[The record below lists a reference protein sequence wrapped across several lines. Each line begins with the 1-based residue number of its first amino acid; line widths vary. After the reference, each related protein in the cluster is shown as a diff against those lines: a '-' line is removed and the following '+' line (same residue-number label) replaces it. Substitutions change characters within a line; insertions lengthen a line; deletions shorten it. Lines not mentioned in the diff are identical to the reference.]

1 MIEMLTNQKKFI
13 NFDETSIQFSCATK
27 FSWEKPRG
35 SRRRLISKEFQ
46 SVSMIAAIASDGEV
60 FFQFLR
66 GYCNEASVCTF
77 IFDLV
82 HHLDSVKP
90 DWRRDHILLL
100 DNSATHKTKTV
111 IEVIRLLG
119 VPTMYSAPASYLA
132 IPIDRW
138 SGALKAKDY
147 EG

>member
-1 MIEMLTNQKKFI
+1 MLTNQKKFI